1 MSSVLSPNHPAIM
14 LTPKAINIFSRLP
27 KICGHRDGASAGL
40 RGQGLSPSSVI
51 LKLQHSEQVIHLGL
65 SFFFLQNGN
74 DSAQLLRPTC
84 VW

>member
-40 RGQGLSPSSVI
+40 RGQGLTPSSVI

-65 SFFFLQNGN
+65 SFLSYKMGTIVP
-74 DSAQLLRPTC
+74 SS
-84 VW
+84 